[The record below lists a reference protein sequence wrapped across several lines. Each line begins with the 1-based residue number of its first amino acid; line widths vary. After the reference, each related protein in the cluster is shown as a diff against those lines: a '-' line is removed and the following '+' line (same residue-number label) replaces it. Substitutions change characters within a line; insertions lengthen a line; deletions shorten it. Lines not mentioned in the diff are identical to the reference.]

1 MNQQNSLRVEPV
13 HSADLRREV
22 YRLRYRAYVAEGE
35 ITPNAS
41 KMLVD
46 EYDVMPNHVLWALFE
61 GDRLAGTIRSTFYE
75 PGSQDRL
82 PEHGV
87 FASEIESVVPANA
100 RIVSGNRFAIDPEMD
115 RSQRRYTYALFKH
128 HMLLGLVKADWALAA
143 VRSNHIPFYQRVL
156 LLDQVSEP
164 RRYPNMNS
172 GFFLMATTFLDSYPV
187 ICARHPTL
195 RATSKDLELIDH
207 IQDLFEAPAAPAVS
221 AVTTATTATGRAA
234 AASVL
239 AKARTAA

>member
-22 YRLRYRAYVAEGE
+22 YRLRYRAYIAEGE

-75 PGSQDRL
+75 PGSQYRL

-87 FASEIESVVPANA
+87 FGSEIESVVPSDA

-172 GFFLMATTFLDSYPV
+172 GFYLMATTFMDSYPV
-187 ICARHPTL
+187 ICARYPTM
-195 RATSKDLELIDH
+195 RASSKDLELIDR
-207 IQDLFEAPAAPAVS
+207 IQDLFETPAVAAPAG
-221 AVTTATTATGRAA
+221 AADTGRAA
-234 AASVL
+234 ATSAL